1 MAAPVMRP
9 APGAAA
15 AAAGAGTATGLA
27 SARPA
32 TTPTPGSVRPLADPV
47 AIPATCR
54 AAMTVV
60 RPDGTLAMGV
70 VQGRKGTLY
79 STGHRLGY
87 LPRAIAYL
95 GTTTNGGV
103 SIDRFL
109 AIDPAGRMHRIAV
122 TERSSAGGTVSVS
135 DQVVARGWGSIRLMV
150 ASGPYLYGVT
160 TGGGLRRYAISSTYG
175 LSGAGTIATS
185 GWGGVKSLAYGGWWK
200 TPRGVA
206 EDFVALTDSGAVKA
220 YVIPRQRPKA
230 LTQRT
235 LITTGWGMFDH
246 LAAGECS
253 TGRARTLAAA
263 KPNGEVYA
271 YLDADGNDQSGTD
284 IRSAGRVATGW
295 TGLIAD

>member
-1 MAAPVMRP
+1 MTTIILDGRSLGRADVIAIARHGASVDLD
-9 APGAAA
+9 AAA
-15 AAAGAGTATGLA
+15 LARVRATAE
-27 SARPA
+27 
-32 TTPTPGSVRPLADPV
+32 
-47 AIPATCR
+47 
-54 AAMTVV
+54 
-60 RPDGTLAMGV
+60 
-70 VQGRKGTLY
+70 
-79 STGHRLGY
+79 
-87 LPRAIAYL
+87 
-95 GTTTNGGV
+95 
-103 SIDRFL
+103 FL
-109 AIDPAGRMHRIAV
+109 AAQLEKGEP
-122 TERSSAGGTVSVS
+122 
-135 DQVVARGWGSIRLMV
+135 
-150 ASGPYLYGVT
+150 LYGVT

-220 YVIPRQRPKA
+220 YVIPRHRPKS
-230 LTQRT
+230 LTQHT